1 MDNYI
6 IKTDGTIVECNP
18 ADKHGF
24 TLREMQK
31 AVGGYIQQ
39 VGRYQ
44 NKSIWADEEGLLKE
58 LPLNE
63 IASRFCFRQ
72 IVGDVLVC
80 LDNLVK

>member
-6 IKTDGTIVECNP
+6 IKADGTIIEYNP
-18 ADKHGF
+18 ANKRGF
-24 TLREMQK
+24 TLCEMQQ

-44 NKSIWADEEGLLKE
+44 NKSIWANEEGRLRGFPVNEKASE
-58 LPLNE
+58 LCYRE
-63 IASRFCFRQ
+63 

-80 LDNLVK
+80 NEKQVK